1 MLSDMTSRSMTAC
14 EQVSK
19 KYYLKYRVSIGIL
32 SMHKRSNESIF
43 FCPLQDVVGIISKK
57 WALQVINEIGNHK
70 RIRFTI
76 LKEELRYITPTVL
89 SNTLNTLES
98 NGLILRYAFNE
109 IPPKVEYSLTDD
121 GRQLYNIIVHLVRW
135 ASSRDNAE
143 IRKCSCNALA

>member
-1 MLSDMTSRSMTAC
+1 
-14 EQVSK
+14 
-19 KYYLKYRVSIGIL
+19 
-32 SMHKRSNESIF
+32 MHKRSNESIL

-70 RIRFTI
+70 CIRFTI

-98 NGLILRYAFNE
+98 NGLILRYVFNE
-109 IPPKVEYSLTDD
+109 IPPKVEYSLTGD
-121 GRQLYNIIVHLVRW
+121 GQQLYNIIIHLVRW

>member
-1 MLSDMTSRSMTAC
+1 
-14 EQVSK
+14 
-19 KYYLKYRVSIGIL
+19 
-32 SMHKRSNESIF
+32 MHKRSNESIF

-57 WALQVINEIGNHK
+57 WALQVINEIG
-70 RIRFTI
+70 TI

-98 NGLILRYAFNE
+98 NGLVLRYAFNE
-109 IPPKVEYSLTDD
+109 ILPKVEYSLTDD

>member
-57 WALQVINEIGNHK
+57 WALQVINEIG
-70 RIRFTI
+70 TI

-98 NGLILRYAFNE
+98 NGLVLRYAFNE

-121 GRQLYNIIVHLVRW
+121 GRQLYNIIIHLIRW